1 MRIRLLNNPK
11 NNMQILSNISRLNV
25 ISLFIVTLIPLLSL
39 GCGTTMFVSDSKY
52 VVPNLPESELA
63 TIQIDTDLQWLQ
75 RINQV
80 ALRINGK
87 LALQKKFTENRKI

>member
-1 MRIRLLNNPK
+1 
-11 NNMQILSNISRLNV
+11 
-25 ISLFIVTLIPLLSL
+25 
-39 GCGTTMFVSDSKY
+39 MFVSDSKY